1 MQIMKAKLFLAGA
14 IVAASCNCSAAETTV
29 LFDGKETSA
38 WKGYKQDQFPSKE
51 WVIDDGALK
60 TVPGKS
66 VDLVTREKYKDFD
79 LSFEWKVPP
88 AGNSGVMYNVDEAGR
103 APWHSGPEYQVLD
116 DARHPDG
123 KNPKTTSGSLYAL
136 IAPNEKKTVKPVGE
150 WNQSR
155 IVSKSGR
162 VEHWLNGAKV
172 VEFDWNDPKLRADVK
187 KSKFGEHAT
196 FMAKDEG
203 HIVFQHH
210 GEEVWYRNI
219 RVKRL

>member
-1 MQIMKAKLFLAGA
+1 MKTRFLLPLF
-14 IVAASCNCSAAETTV
+14 IASCHCFGAQTTV
-29 LFDGKETSA
+29 LFNGKDTSA
-38 WKGYKQDQFPSKE
+38 WKGYKQEQFPAVE
-51 WVIDDGALK
+51 WIIDDGALK
-60 TVPGKS
+60 TVKGSKPI
-66 VDLVTREKYKDFD
+66 DLVTREKYKDFD

-88 AGNSGVMYNVDEAGR
+88 GGNSGVIYNVDEAGR

-116 DARHPDG
+116 DAKHPDG
-123 KNPKTTSGSLYAL
+123 KNPKTSAGSLYAL
-136 IAPNEKKTVKPVGE
+136 IAPNDKKTLKPVGD
-150 WNQSR
+150 WNESR
-155 IVSKSGR
+155 IVAKNGR

-172 VEFDWNDPKLRADVK
+172 VEYDWNDPKLRADVK

-196 FMAKDEG
+196 FMAKSEG

>member
-1 MQIMKAKLFLAGA
+1 MKTRFLLPL
-14 IVAASCNCSAAETTV
+14 VVASCQCFAAQTTV
-29 LFDGKETSA
+29 LFDGKDTSA
-38 WKGYKQDQFPSKE
+38 WKGYKQEQFPAAQ

-60 TVPGKS
+60 TVPGSKPI
-66 VDLVTREKYKDFD
+66 DLVSREKYKDFD

-88 AGNSGVMYNVDEAGR
+88 GGNSGVIYNADEAGR

-116 DARHPDG
+116 DAKHPDG
-123 KNPKTTSGSLYAL
+123 KNPKTTAGSLYAL
-136 IAPNEKKTVKPVGE
+136 IAPNDKKTLKPVGQ
-150 WNQSR
+150 WNESR
-155 IVSKSGR
+155 IVAKNGH

-172 VEFDWNDPKLRADVK
+172 LEYDWNDPKLRADVK

-196 FMAKDEG
+196 FMAKAEG